1 MKLFEVLLLSI
12 NQYVNFEHVKVTG
25 NKKVNK
31 KVIELFFLGEK
42 YTFKTI
48 TNEISTWRTE
58 SWSVY

>member
-12 NQYVNFEHVKVTG
+12 NQYVYFERVPGTD

-31 KVIELFFLGEK
+31 KAIRTFFLGEN

-48 TNEISTWRTE
+48 TSEISK
-58 SWSVY
+58 